1 MGDLTPK
8 TQREA
13 VTTSVTQALLCQK
26 PFHISTRPRVQMF
39 DRVLRSG
46 EKIFKMKYKQNG
58 NSKSMLL
65 YKRTV
70 DKKQHLSTA

>member
-13 VTTSVTQALLCQK
+13 VTASVMQALLFQK
-26 PFHISTRPRVQMF
+26 LFHISTRPRVQMF

-65 YKRTV
+65 YKRAV
-70 DKKQHLSTA
+70 DKEQHLSTA